1 MVTRPWL
8 EIVALGQPAPQ
19 GSKRHVGGGVM
30 VEMSKR
36 LKPWRKAVAEYA
48 AVAMAARS
56 TLLDGQIIA
65 EMVFTVRSKP
75 TGRPT
80 WWPAGLPWSRHT
92 WWLPA
97 SAPDLS
103 KLIRATEDALTG
115 VVWRDDARVVAYR
128 RAAKVYV
135 GQPGEPDALPEPGA
149 VIRVWAIPAAAEEI
163 HP

>member
-1 MVTRPWL
+1 M
-8 EIVALGQPAPQ
+8 LGQPAPQ
-19 GSKRHVGGGVM
+19 GSKKHVGKGVM

-36 LKPWRKAVAEYA
+36 LKPWRRAVAEYA
-48 AVAMAARS
+48 AVAMAAAGHPAP
-56 TLLDGQIIA
+56 LDGQIVA
-65 EMVFTVRSKP
+65 EMVFTVRARP

-80 WWPAGLPWSRHT
+80 WWPAGLPWSRRA

-128 RAAKVYV
+128 CAAKVYI

-149 VIRVWAIPAAAEEI
+149 VIRVWEIPAATEEM
-163 HP
+163 P